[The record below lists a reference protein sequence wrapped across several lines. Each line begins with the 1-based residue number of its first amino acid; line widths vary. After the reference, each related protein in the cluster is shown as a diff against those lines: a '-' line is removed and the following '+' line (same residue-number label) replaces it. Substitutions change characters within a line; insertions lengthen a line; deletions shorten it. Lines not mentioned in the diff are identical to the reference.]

1 MKVGDIVRFK
11 YGEAILE
18 GELYKT
24 ALLPDWFV
32 IKVERPRGFTWRND
46 EPFYVSMPAEALE
59 IIEGK

>member
-1 MKVGDIVRFK
+1 MNIGDTVRFK

-18 GELYKT
+18 GVLHKE
-24 ALLPDWFV
+24 ALLPNWFV

-59 IIEGK
+59 II